1 MKTVLSLLPAL
12 TLLCTSVGF
21 AGTFNFQ
28 FDNTPDGTVTAP
40 IVGTGTFTFTTDPG
54 NGTFGFA
61 DFGTTQFSFNF
72 GGVTF
77 TDADITTPLS
87 NVQLRITEVSGVRF
101 LNFGGSGG
109 GTFAGSLD
117 FVSSSSN
124 LSFQPGFGSL
134 YFQASQVNF
143 GTYEA
148 VLDTVPEP
156 ATAMFLGVGIV
167 ALAVLS
173 HRRKSARSNRA

>member
-1 MKTVLSLLPAL
+1 MTSL
-12 TLLCTSVGF
+12 TLLCASQSF

-28 FDNTPDGTVTAP
+28 FDNTPDGTVTVP

-54 NGTFGFA
+54 NGTFGLA
-61 DFGTTQFSFNF
+61 AFGATQFSFTF
-72 GGVTF
+72 GSNTF
-77 TDADITTPLS
+77 SDADIQTPLS
-87 NVQLRITEVSGVRF
+87 NLLLQISEVSGVRY
-101 LNFGGSGG
+101 LNFGGSAGG
-109 GTFAGSLD
+109 PFGGSLD
-117 FVSSSSN
+117 FVSASSN

-148 VLDTVPEP
+148 TLDAVPEP
-156 ATAMFLGVGIV
+156 ATSLFLGAGLA

-173 HRRKSARSNRA
+173 RRRNSARSNRA